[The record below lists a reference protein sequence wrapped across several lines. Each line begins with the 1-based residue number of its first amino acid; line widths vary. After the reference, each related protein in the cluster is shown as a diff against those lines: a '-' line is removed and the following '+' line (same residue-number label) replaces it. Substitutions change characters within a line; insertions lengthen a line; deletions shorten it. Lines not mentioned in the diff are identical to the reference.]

1 MRYAMTSPLKSYEKD
16 GFSFLVARANCGRS
30 TSLGDVFT
38 TTDTVSTF
46 VFICRMAK
54 LLHKYS
60 HFPLDQIN
68 F

>member
-1 MRYAMTSPLKSYEKD
+1 MRYATTSPLKTYEHD

-30 TSLGDVFT
+30 TILGDVFT
-38 TTDTVSTF
+38 TTDAVSTF